1 MRTLASAILVGSVL
15 FLAGPIRAEDKQ
27 PLVPSLT
34 VVGTGKIS
42 ARPDMAQIQVGVATE
57 APTAQ
62 EALKTNNAA
71 MSRLFSTL
79 EGRGIARK
87 DLRTTN
93 FNVSPLYKRGPRGE
107 QLPQVAG
114 YRVGNMIQVRVRQLE
129 ILGSILDEVVQGGAN
144 QVHGIAFSVAEPTP
158 LLDEARRLAMAD
170 ARRKAALYA
179 KEAQVTLGRVLLIQ
193 EQAPQF
199 PRPFLAGFD
208 RAEAG
213 AAVPIAEGEQ
223 DFGASI
229 TVTYALGEK
238 PGKR

>member
-1 MRTLASAILVGSVL
+1 MRMIVATTLAAWTLA
-15 FLAGPIRAEDKQ
+15 FAGPIRAEEKQ
-27 PLVPSLT
+27 NLVPSLT
-34 VVGTGKIS
+34 VVGTGKVS

-57 APTAQ
+57 APSAQ

-79 EGRGIARK
+79 EGRGIAPK
-87 DLRTTN
+87 DLLTTN

-107 QLPQVAG
+107 QLPQIAG
-114 YRVGNMIQVRVRQLE
+114 YRVGNMIQVRVRQLQL
-129 ILGSILDEVVQGGAN
+129 LGSILDEVVQGGAN

-193 EQAPQF
+193 EQAPHF

-223 DFGASI
+223 DFAASI
-229 TVTYALGEK
+229 TVTYALGDTA
-238 PGKR
+238 GKR